1 MLTVRE
7 HQALTIAGR
16 RYPGAGA
23 KATAALEEAGY
34 SEPTF
39 WYVVDQLLDRADAL
53 AERSDVVL
61 RLRRLREGRAA
72 TRSSRRLAAAGRGT
86 S

>member
-39 WYVVDQLLDRADAL
+39 WYVVDQLLDRPDAL
-53 AERSDVVL
+53 AERPQVVH
-61 RLRRLREGRAA
+61 RLRRLRDARARQ
-72 TRSSRRLAAAGRGT
+72 RSARRA

>member
-16 RYPGAGA
+16 RYAGAGA

-39 WYVVDQLLDRADAL
+39 WHVVDRLLDRPDAL
-53 AERSDVVL
+53 AERPDVVV
-61 RLRRLREGRAA
+61 RLRRLREARAA
-72 TRSSRRLAAAGRGT
+72 ARRRMADHMADIRA
-86 S
+86 